1 MVQKE
6 KTVPLAK
13 AKEQVKKIFLRLGML
28 HLSYAETLV
37 HELGEKKGKELILKA
52 IKAYG
57 TRVGEEVKA
66 CVATSGLNNDPAN
79 YIEDLPLYGMND
91 GFESVEVDG
100 EKRVRVH
107 GCVIA
112 DMWHKL
118 GKDKLGRFYCYVDL
132 VKYMAFNP
140 DYKQIHLKA
149 VPDGDQYCEFAIR
162 STNEQERKDFAD
174 KDTDWSYID

>member
-1 MVQKE
+1 MIQNE
-6 KTVPLAK
+6 KMVPLSEAS
-13 AKEQVKKIFLRLGML
+13 EQVKKIFIRLGML

-37 HELGEKKGKELILKA
+37 NELGEKKGKELILKS
-52 IKAYG
+52 IKDYG
-57 TRVGEEVKA
+57 TRVGEKVKSR
-66 CVATSGLNNDPAN
+66 VAASGLNNNPLN
-79 YIEDLPLYGMND
+79 YIEDLPLYGMSD
-91 GFESVEVDG
+91 SYESVEVCG

-112 DMWHKL
+112 DMWRKL
-118 GKDKLGRFYCYVDL
+118 GKDKLGRLYCYVDL

-149 VPDGDQYCEFAIR
+149 IPDGDQYCEFAIR

-174 KDTDWSYID
+174 KDKDWSYID